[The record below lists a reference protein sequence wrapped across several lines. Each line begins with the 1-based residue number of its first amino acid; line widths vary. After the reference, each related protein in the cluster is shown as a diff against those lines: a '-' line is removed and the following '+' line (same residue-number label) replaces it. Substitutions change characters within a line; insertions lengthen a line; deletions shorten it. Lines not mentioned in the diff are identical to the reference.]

1 MDSIRVE
8 RLRCLGD
15 TGYIQLKPITVL
27 LGQNSS
33 GKSSFLRI
41 LPLLKQSLE
50 SRTTGPIL
58 WSGRLVDFGN
68 FEDAHQTGA
77 EDNIEFSFNF
87 KLESRKF
94 IPGKN
99 KNLSYFLFSAE
110 ATNILNTFPITL
122 TLQISEN
129 KKKETTRTSRIFL
142 QLEDSKIQLDFREDD
157 SVTNFL
163 VNSFNVLTLGNKYV
177 TTKFDRSLIL
187 PTITESEQKKE
198 YDFEKLSSLSPAFIR
213 YRSRFRALFQ
223 ALIDKT
229 KETAHHATKLET
241 IIQMALSF
249 GLGNSENML
258 KDIQENNIAGK
269 SWKNKTKNWTVET
282 KDFKELRDL
291 IIANAIPFILEKCDD
306 TLANFSKNISYIGPV
321 RATAERYYRTQDL
334 AVDEVDYQGSNLAM
348 FLRNLSDSE
357 MRNFSTWTLDN
368 FGFKPSITS
377 SRGHISVKI
386 RSKNSDKEPNVADT
400 GFGFSQILPV
410 ITQLWLLSSLP
421 KANIQPNSR
430 RVSRGTIT
438 YAIEQPELHLHPRL
452 QGTLT
457 DALVKSIK
465 AANEKKIQLR
475 LMIET
480 HSEVLVNRLG
490 QLVAEGKISPDEINI
505 VLFEPSDK
513 PGEVT
518 IRNAQFDSDGYL
530 LNWPLGFFEME
541 LV

>member
-15 TGYIQLKPITVL
+15 TRDIQLKPITVL

-58 WSGRLVDFGN
+58 WYGRLVDFGN
-68 FEDAHQTGA
+68 FKEAHQTGA

-87 KLESRKF
+87 KLDSRKLTYYRDF
-94 IPGKN
+94 
-99 KNLSYFLFSAE
+99 LYFPFSGE
-110 ATNILNTFPITL
+110 ADIKSFDISL
-122 TLQISEN
+122 TLQVSEDKE
-129 KKKETTRTSRIFL
+129 KKTTRTSRIIL
-142 QLEDSKIQLDFREDD
+142 QFEDSKIQLDFGEDD

-163 VNSFNVLTLGNKYV
+163 VNNSFNVLKLGKKYV
-177 TTKFDRSLIL
+177 ARKFDRSLLL
-187 PTITESEQKKE
+187 PTITESEQEKE
-198 YDFEKLSSLSPAFIR
+198 DELEKLSSPSPDFIR
-213 YRSRFRALFQ
+213 YRSRFRALFE
-223 ALIDKT
+223 ALISKT
-229 KETAHHATKLET
+229 KETAYPGTKRDK
-241 IIQMALSF
+241 IIKIALSF

-258 KDIQENNIAGK
+258 KYIKENNFATPY
-269 SWKNKTKNWTVET
+269 WKDKTRNWTIET
-282 KDFKELRDL
+282 KDFQELRNI
-291 IIANAIPFILEKCDD
+291 IIANAIPFILEECDN
-306 TLANFSKNISYIGPV
+306 TLANFSNNIRYIGPV
-321 RATAERYYRTQDL
+321 RATAERYYRSRDL
-334 AVDEVDYQGSNLAM
+334 AVDEVDYQGNNLAM
-348 FLRNLSDSE
+348 FLRALTNSE
-357 MRNFSTWTLDN
+357 MESFSAWTLDN
-368 FGFKPSITS
+368 FGFKPAIKS
-377 SRGHISVKI
+377 SEGHISVTI
-386 RSKNSDKEPNVADT
+386 CSKDSDKDLNIADT

-410 ITQLWLLSSLP
+410 ITQLWSLSSKGNL
-421 KANIQPNSR
+421 QSTSR
-430 RVSRGTIT
+430 RVNRGTIT

-452 QGTLT
+452 QGNLT

-465 AANEKKIQLR
+465 TAKEKDIDLR

-490 QLVAEGKISPDEINI
+490 QLIAEGKISEDEINI
-505 VLFEPSDK
+505 VLFEPSDQQ
-513 PGEVT
+513 GEVT

>member
-41 LPLLKQSLE
+41 LPLLKQSVE

-58 WSGRLVDFGN
+58 WFDRLVDFGN
-68 FEDAHQTGA
+68 FDDAHQTGA
-77 EDNIEFSFNF
+77 EDNIAFSFKF
-87 KLESRKF
+87 KLDSRRKIYPGDLAYF
-94 IPGKN
+94 IF
-99 KNLSYFLFSAE
+99 YEE
-110 ATNILNTFPITL
+110 AKTLNTFQITL
-122 TLQISEN
+122 TLQVSAH

-142 QLEDSKIQLDFREDD
+142 QLEDSKIELAFGENGYL
-157 SVTNFL
+157 TNFV
-163 VNSFNVLTLGNKYV
+163 VNSLNVLSLGNKYISR
-177 TTKFDRSLIL
+177 KFDRNCIL

-198 YDFEKLSSLSPAFIR
+198 YEFEKLSSLSAGIIR
-213 YRSRFRALFQ
+213 PRFRFRSLFQ
-223 ALIDKT
+223 ALIDKIE
-229 KETAHHATKLET
+229 ETAHHATKLDT

-249 GLGNSENML
+249 GIGNSEDML
-258 KDIQENNIAGK
+258 KDIQENNFSRK
-269 SWKNKTKNWTVET
+269 YWKKKTDNWTIET

-291 IIANAIPFILEKCDD
+291 IIANAIPFILQKCNDI
-306 TLANFSKNISYIGPV
+306 LANFSNNISYIGPV
-321 RATAERYYRTQDL
+321 RATAQRYYRTQDL
-334 AVDEVDYQGSNLAM
+334 AVDEVDYQGNNLAM
-348 FLRNLSDSE
+348 FLRNLTNSE
-357 MRNFSTWTLDN
+357 MKSFSAWTLDN
-368 FGFKPSITS
+368 FGFKPSIKS
-377 SRGHISVKI
+377 SQGHISVTI
-386 RSKNSDKEPNVADT
+386 SSKDSDKDLNVADT

-410 ITQLWLLSSLP
+410 ITQLWLLSSFS
-421 KANIQPNSR
+421 AR
-430 RVSRGTIT
+430 RVNRGTIT

-465 AANEKKIQLR
+465 AAKNKNIDLR

-490 QLVAEGKISPDEINI
+490 QLIAEGKISPDEINI

-518 IRNAQFDSDGYL
+518 IRNVQFDSDGYL

>member
-58 WSGRLVDFGN
+58 WFGRLVDFGN
-68 FEDAHQTGA
+68 FKDAHQTGA
-77 EDNIEFSFNF
+77 EDNIVFSFNF
-87 KLESRKF
+87 KLESINSTYSRDF
-94 IPGKN
+94 IYFSLPG
-99 KNLSYFLFSAE
+99 E
-110 ATNILNTFPITL
+110 ARILNSFDISL
-122 TLQISEN
+122 ALQVSEDKE
-129 KKKETTRTSRIFL
+129 KKTTRTSRIIL
-142 QLEDSKIQLDFREDD
+142 QFEDSKIQLDFGEED

-163 VNSFNVLTLGNKYV
+163 VNSFNVLNLGKYV
-177 TTKFDRSLIL
+177 ARKFNRSFLL

-198 YDFEKLSSLSPAFIR
+198 YEFEKLSSLSSAIIR
-213 YRSRFRALFQ
+213 YRSPFRSLFQ

-229 KETAHHATKLET
+229 KETAHQGTKLET
-241 IIQMALSF
+241 IIKMAFSF
-249 GLGNSENML
+249 GIGNSENML
-258 KDIQENNIAGK
+258 KDIQENSLDSK
-269 SWKNKTKNWTVET
+269 YWKNKTRDWTIET
-282 KDFKELRDL
+282 KDFQELRDL
-291 IIANAIPFILEKCDD
+291 IIANAIPFILEKCDE
-306 TLANFSKNISYIGPV
+306 TLANFSKNIRYIGPV
-321 RATAERYYRTQDL
+321 RATAQRYYRTQDF
-334 AVDEVDYQGSNLAM
+334 AVDEVDYQGENLAM
-348 FLRNLSDSE
+348 FLRNLTNSE
-357 MRNFSTWTLDN
+357 MESFSAWTLDN
-368 FGFKPSITS
+368 LGFKPSIKFS
-377 SRGHISVKI
+377 EGHISVTI
-386 RSKNSDKEPNVADT
+386 CSKDSDKDLNIADT

-410 ITQLWLLSSLP
+410 ITQLWSLSS
-421 KANIQPNSR
+421 KENVQSTSR
-430 RVSRGTIT
+430 RANRGTIT

-452 QGTLT
+452 QGNLT

-465 AANEKKIQLR
+465 TAKEKEIDLR

-490 QLVAEGKISPDEINI
+490 QLIADGKISEEEINI

-513 PGEVT
+513 LGEVT
-518 IRNAQFDSDGYL
+518 IRNAQFDSKGYL

>member
-8 RLRCLGD
+8 RLRCLTD
-15 TGYIQLKPITVL
+15 TGDIQLKPITVL

-41 LPLLKQSLE
+41 LPLLKQSVE

-68 FEDAHQTGA
+68 FDDAHQTGA

-87 KLESRKF
+87 NLESRNF
-94 IPGKN
+94 LSN
-99 KNLSYFLFSAE
+99 KDFSYFLFSGE
-110 ATNILNTFPITL
+110 ARILNTFDITL
-122 TLQISEN
+122 TLQVSQH

-142 QLEDSKIQLDFREDD
+142 QLEDSKIQLYFSEDEYITCF
-157 SVTNFL
+157 S
-163 VNSFNVLTLGNKYV
+163 VNSFNVLNLGNKYV
-177 TTKFDRSLIL
+177 SRKFDRSSLL

-198 YDFEKLSSLSPAFIR
+198 YEFEKSSSLSRFIR
-213 YRSRFRALFQ
+213 ARSRFRALFQ

-258 KDIQENNIAGK
+258 KDIQENNFG
-269 SWKNKTKNWTVET
+269 STYWKNKTQKWTVET

-306 TLANFSKNISYIGPV
+306 TLANFSNNISYIGPV

-334 AVDEVDYQGSNLAM
+334 AVDEVDYQGNNLAM
-348 FLRNLSDSE
+348 FLRNLTDSE
-357 MRNFSTWTLDN
+357 MKNFSAWTLDN
-368 FGFKPSITS
+368 LGFKPSIKTS
-377 SRGHISVKI
+377 LGHISVRI
-386 RSKNSDKEPNVADT
+386 RFKDSDKDLNVADT

-421 KANIQPNSR
+421 KGNLQSTSR
-430 RVSRGTIT
+430 RVNRGTIT

-457 DALVKSIK
+457 DALVNAIK
-465 AANEKKIQLR
+465 AAKNKNIDLR
-475 LMIET
+475 LVIET

-490 QLVAEGKISPDEINI
+490 QLVAESKISPDEINI
-505 VLFEPSDK
+505 VLFEPSNQL
-513 PGEVT
+513 GEVT
-518 IRNAQFDSDGYL
+518 IRNAQFNSDGYL

>member
-8 RLRCLGD
+8 RLRCLAD

-68 FEDAHQTGA
+68 FEDAHQNGA

-87 KLESRKF
+87 KLESRKISSPKDF
-94 IPGKN
+94 P
-99 KNLSYFLFSAE
+99 YFLFAVE
-110 ATNILNTFPITL
+110 ANILKPFDITL
-122 TLQISEN
+122 TLQVSEH

-142 QLEDSKIQLDFREDD
+142 QLDDSQIQLDFGEDNYL
-157 SVTNFL
+157 TFFL
-163 VNSFNVLTLGNKYV
+163 VNSFNVLNLGNKYLAS
-177 TTKFDRSLIL
+177 KFDRSLLL

-198 YDFEKLSSLSPAFIR
+198 YDFEKSSSLSPGLIR
-213 YRSRFRALFQ
+213 VRSRFRALFQ
-223 ALIDKT
+223 ALIDKI

-249 GLGNSENML
+249 GLGNSEDML
-258 KDIQENNIAGK
+258 KDIQENNFAGK
-269 SWKNKTKNWTVET
+269 SWKDKTKDWTVET
-282 KDFKELRDL
+282 KDFQELRNL

-306 TLANFSKNISYIGPV
+306 TLANFSKNISYTGPV

-334 AVDEVDYQGSNLAM
+334 AVDEVDYQGNNLAM
-348 FLRNLSDSE
+348 FLRNLTDSE
-357 MRNFSTWTLDN
+357 MKSFSTWTLDN
-368 FGFKPSITS
+368 FGFKPSIKPS
-377 SRGHISVKI
+377 LGHISVKI
-386 RSKNSDKEPNVADT
+386 RSKNSDKDLNVADT

-410 ITQLWLLSSLP
+410 ITQLWLLSSL
-421 KANIQPNSR
+421 R
-430 RVSRGTIT
+430 RGNRGTIT

-465 AANEKKIQLR
+465 AAKKQKIDLR

-490 QLVAEGKISPDEINI
+490 QLVAEGKIYPDEINI
-505 VLFEPSDK
+505 VLFEPSDRL
-513 PGEVT
+513 GEVN
-518 IRNAQFDSDGYL
+518 IRNSQFDSNGYL

>member
-8 RLRCLGD
+8 RLRCLANTGD
-15 TGYIQLKPITVL
+15 IQLKPITVL

-33 GKSSFLRI
+33 GKSTFLRI
-41 LPLLKQSLE
+41 LPLLKQSVE

-68 FEDAHQTGA
+68 FDDAHQTGS
-77 EDNIEFSFNF
+77 EDNIAFSFNF
-87 KLESRKF
+87 KLDSRNFAYTRDHLYLFLSEESR
-94 IPGKN
+94 IVTT
-99 KNLSYFLFSAE
+99 LD
-110 ATNILNTFPITL
+110 IVL
-122 TLQISEN
+122 TLQVSEH
-129 KKKETTRTSRIFL
+129 KKKETTRTSRIFF
-142 QLEDSKIQLDFREDD
+142 QLEDSKIQLDFGEDEYLTD
-157 SVTNFL
+157 FS
-163 VNSFNVLTLGNKYV
+163 VNSFNVLSLGSKYV
-177 TTKFDRSLIL
+177 SRKFDRSSLL
-187 PTITESEQKKE
+187 PTITESEHKKE
-198 YDFEKLSSLSPAFIR
+198 YEFEKSSSLSRFIR
-213 YRSRFRALFQ
+213 SRSRFRALFQ

-258 KDIQENNIAGK
+258 KDIQENGFASKYWK
-269 SWKNKTKNWTVET
+269 SKTKNWTIET
-282 KDFKELRDL
+282 KDFQELRDL
-291 IIANAIPFILEKCDD
+291 IIANAIPFIIEKCDD
-306 TLANFSKNISYIGPV
+306 TRANYSNNISYIGPV

-334 AVDEVDYQGSNLAM
+334 AVDEVDYQGNNLAM
-348 FLRNLSDSE
+348 FLRNLTDLEMKGFSD
-357 MRNFSTWTLDN
+357 WTLDN
-368 FGFKPSITS
+368 FGFKPSIKS
-377 SRGHISVKI
+377 SVGHISVTI
-386 RSKNSDKEPNVADT
+386 RSKDSDKDLNVADT

-410 ITQLWLLSSLP
+410 ITQLWLLSSFP
-421 KANIQPNSR
+421 KGNLQPTSR
-430 RVSRGTIT
+430 RVNRGTIT

-465 AANEKKIQLR
+465 AAKDKNIDLR

-480 HSEVLVNRLG
+480 HSEVLANRLG
-490 QLVAEGKISPDEINI
+490 QLVAEGKISPNEINI

-513 PGEVT
+513 AGEVR
-518 IRNAQFDSDGYL
+518 IRNAQFNSDGYL

>member
-41 LPLLKQSLE
+41 LPLLRQSVE

-58 WSGRLVDFGN
+58 WFGRLVDFGN
-68 FEDAHQTGA
+68 FKDAHQTGA
-77 EDNIEFSFNF
+77 EDNINIEFSFNL
-87 KLESRKF
+87 KLESTNLTYH
-94 IPGKN
+94 IPF
-99 KNLSYFLFSAE
+99 SYFLFYGE
-110 ATNILNTFPITL
+110 AKILNSFDKIKL
-122 TLQISEN
+122 TLQVSEHKE
-129 KKKETTRTSRIFL
+129 KKTTRTSRIIL
-142 QLEDSKIQLDFREDD
+142 QLEDSKIQLDFGEDD
-157 SVTNFL
+157 SLTNFL
-163 VNSFNVLTLGNKYV
+163 VNNSFNVLNFGKYV
-177 TTKFDRSLIL
+177 AMQFDRSLLL

-198 YDFEKLSSLSPAFIR
+198 YEFEKFSPLYPDIIR
-213 YRSRFRALFQ
+213 SRFRFRALFQ

-249 GLGNSENML
+249 GLSNSENML
-258 KDIQENNIAGK
+258 EDIQKNRFAGK
-269 SWKNKTKNWTVET
+269 YWKDKTKDWTVDRKE
-282 KDFKELRDL
+282 FKELRDL
-291 IIANAIPFILEKCDD
+291 IIANAIPFILEKCNE

-321 RATAERYYRTQDL
+321 RATAQRYYRTQDL
-334 AVDEVDYQGSNLAM
+334 AVDEVDYQGNNLAM
-348 FLRNLSDSE
+348 FLRNLTRPE
-357 MRNFSTWTLDN
+357 MESFSAWTLDN
-368 FGFKPSITS
+368 FGFKPSIKS
-377 SRGHISVKI
+377 SEGHISVTI
-386 RSKNSDKEPNVADT
+386 CSKDSDKDLNIADT

-410 ITQLWLLSSLP
+410 ITQLWSLSSKENL
-421 KANIQPNSR
+421 QSTSR
-430 RVSRGTIT
+430 RVNRGTIT

-452 QGTLT
+452 QGNLT

-465 AANEKKIQLR
+465 TAKEKNIDLR

-490 QLVAEGKISPDEINI
+490 QLIAEGEISEDEINI
-505 VLFEPSDK
+505 VLFEPSDQQ
-513 PGEVT
+513 GEVT
-518 IRNAQFDSDGYL
+518 IRNAQFDSKGYL

>member
-27 LGQNSS
+27 LGENSS

-50 SRTTGPIL
+50 FRTTGPIL

-68 FEDAHQTGA
+68 FKDAHQTGA
-77 EDNIEFSFNF
+77 EDNNNIEFSFNF
-87 KLESRKF
+87 KLES
-94 IPGKN
+94 
-99 KNLSYFLFSAE
+99 KNLTYPKGFPYFLFSGE
-110 ATNILNTFPITL
+110 AKILNSFDIKL
-122 TLQISEN
+122 TLQVSEH
-129 KKKETTRTSRIFL
+129 KKKETTRTSRIIL
-142 QLEDSKIQLDFREDD
+142 QLEESKIQLDFGEDD
-157 SVTNFL
+157 SVTAFL
-163 VNSFNVLTLGNKYV
+163 VNSFNVLDLGKYV
-177 TTKFDRSLIL
+177 AIKFERSLLL

-198 YDFEKLSSLSPAFIR
+198 YEYEKLSSPSAGLIR
-213 YRSRFRALFQ
+213 YRSRFRALFD
-223 ALIDKT
+223 ALINKT

-241 IIQMALSF
+241 IIQMAASF

-258 KDIQENNIAGK
+258 KDIQENNFANK
-269 SWKNKTKNWTVET
+269 SWKDKTKDWTVDRKE
-282 KDFKELRDL
+282 FKELRDL

-334 AVDEVDYQGSNLAM
+334 AVDEVDYKGNNLAM
-348 FLRNLSDSE
+348 FLKNLTDSE
-357 MRNFSTWTLDN
+357 MESFSAWTLDN
-368 FGFKPSITS
+368 FGFKPSIKFS
-377 SRGHISVKI
+377 EGHISVTICAKD
-386 RSKNSDKEPNVADT
+386 SDRNLNIADT

-410 ITQLWLLSSLP
+410 ITQLWSLSSKGNL
-421 KANIQPNSR
+421 QSTSR
-430 RVSRGTIT
+430 RVNRGTIT

-465 AANEKKIQLR
+465 TAKEKKIDLR

-490 QLVAEGKISPDEINI
+490 QLIAEGKISHNEINI
-505 VLFEPSDK
+505 VLFEPSDQV
-513 PGEVT
+513 GEVT
-518 IRNAQFDSDGYL
+518 IRNALFDPDGYL
-530 LNWPLGFFEME
+530 VNWPLGFFEME

>member
-15 TGYIQLKPITVL
+15 TGYIELKPITVL

-41 LPLLKQSLE
+41 LPLLRQSVE

-58 WSGRLVDFGN
+58 WFGRLVDFGN
-68 FEDAHQTGA
+68 FKDAHQTGA
-77 EDNIEFSFNF
+77 EDNNNIEFSFNF
-87 KLESRKF
+87 KLE
-94 IPGKN
+94 PKN
-99 KNLSYFLFSAE
+99 STYRIAFPYFLFYVE
-110 ATNILNTFPITL
+110 AKILNSFDIKL
-122 TLQISEN
+122 TLQVSEHKE
-129 KKKETTRTSRIFL
+129 KKTTRTSRIIL
-142 QLEDSKIQLDFREDD
+142 QLEDSKIQLDFGEDD

-163 VNSFNVLTLGNKYV
+163 VNNSFNVLNLGKYV
-177 TTKFDRSLIL
+177 AMKFDRSLLL
-187 PTITESEQKKE
+187 PTITESEKKKE
-198 YDFEKLSSLSPAFIR
+198 YEFEKFSQLSPDIIR

-258 KDIQENNIAGK
+258 KDIQENSFAGK
-269 SWKNKTKNWTVET
+269 YWKDQTKDWTVDRKE
-282 KDFKELRDL
+282 FKELRDL
-291 IIANAIPFILEKCDD
+291 IIANAIPFILEKCDE

-321 RATAERYYRTQDL
+321 RATAQRYYRTQDL
-334 AVDEVDYQGSNLAM
+334 AVDEVDYQGNNLAM
-348 FLRNLSDSE
+348 FLRNLTRPE
-357 MRNFSTWTLDN
+357 MESFSAWTLDN
-368 FGFKPSITS
+368 FGFKPSIKFS
-377 SRGHISVKI
+377 EGHISVTICAKD
-386 RSKNSDKEPNVADT
+386 SDRNLNIADT

-410 ITQLWLLSSLP
+410 ITQLWSLSSKGNL
-421 KANIQPNSR
+421 QSTSR
-430 RVSRGTIT
+430 RVNRGTIT

-465 AANEKKIQLR
+465 TAKEKNIDLR

-490 QLVAEGKISPDEINI
+490 QLIAEGEISEDEINI
-505 VLFEPSDK
+505 VLFEPSDQL
-513 PGEVT
+513 GEVT
-518 IRNAQFDSDGYL
+518 IRNAQFNSKGYL

>member
-8 RLRCLGD
+8 RLRCLAD

-33 GKSSFLRI
+33 GKSTFLRI
-41 LPLLKQSLE
+41 LPLLKQSVE

-68 FEDAHQTGA
+68 FDDAHQTA
-77 EDNIEFSFNF
+77 SEDNIAFSFNF
-87 KLESRKF
+87 KVESRNFVYKEY
-94 IPGKN
+94 
-99 KNLSYFLFSAE
+99 S
-110 ATNILNTFPITL
+110 FPFEGTKIIDKIDITL
-122 TLQISEN
+122 SLGISKHKE
-129 KKKETTRTSRIFL
+129 KETTRTSRIFL
-142 QLEDSKIQLDFREDD
+142 QLDDSKILLDFGENEYI
-157 SVTNFL
+157 TNFF
-163 VNSFNVLTLGNKYV
+163 VNSFNVLSLGNKYV
-177 TTKFDRSLIL
+177 SKKFDGRSLL
-187 PTITESEQKKE
+187 PTITESELKKE
-198 YDFEKLSSLSPAFIR
+198 DDFSRSSSL
-213 YRSRFRALFQ
+213 YRFMISHSRFRTLFQ

-241 IIQMALSF
+241 IIKMVLSF

-258 KDIQENNIAGK
+258 KDIQENNFASK
-269 SWKNKTKNWTVET
+269 HWKDKTKNWTIET

-291 IIANAIPFILEKCDD
+291 IIANAIPFIIEKCDD
-306 TLANFSKNISYIGPV
+306 TITNFSNNISYIGPV

-334 AVDEVDYQGSNLAM
+334 SVDEVDYQGSNLAM
-348 FLRNLSDSE
+348 FLRNLTELELAS
-357 MRNFSTWTLDN
+357 FSAWTLDN
-368 FGFKPSITS
+368 FGFEPSIKS
-377 SRGHISVKI
+377 SLGHISVTI
-386 RSKNSDKEPNVADT
+386 RSKDSDKDLNVADT

-410 ITQLWLLSSLP
+410 ITQLWLLSSFSTRDLHP
-421 KANIQPNSR
+421 TSR
-430 RVSRGTIT
+430 RVNRGTIT

-452 QGTLT
+452 QGILT

-465 AANEKKIQLR
+465 AAKDKNIDLR
-475 LMIET
+475 LIIET

-490 QLVAEGKISPDEINI
+490 QLVAEGKIFPDEINI

-513 PGEVT
+513 AGEVK
-518 IRNAQFDSDGYL
+518 IRNAQFNSDGYL

>member
-8 RLRCLGD
+8 RLRCLAD

-33 GKSSFLRI
+33 GKSTFLRI
-41 LPLLKQSLE
+41 LPLLKQSVE

-68 FEDAHQTGA
+68 FDDAHQTGS
-77 EDNIEFSFNF
+77 EDNIAFSFNF
-87 KLESRKF
+87 KIESRNF
-94 IPGKN
+94 AYRDYSYLF
-99 KNLSYFLFSAE
+99 LSEE
-110 ATNILNTFPITL
+110 AIILNKFDISL
-122 TLQISEN
+122 TLEISEH

-142 QLEDSKIQLDFREDD
+142 QLDDSKIQLDFGEDEYI
-157 SVTNFL
+157 TNFF
-163 VNSFNVLTLGNKYV
+163 VNSFDVLSLGNKYV
-177 TTKFDRSLIL
+177 SRKFDRSSLL
-187 PTITESEQKKE
+187 PTITESELKKE
-198 YDFEKLSSLSPAFIR
+198 YDFEKSSSLSRLIR
-213 YRSRFRALFQ
+213 SRSRFRALFQ

-258 KDIQENNIAGK
+258 KDIQENNIASKYWK
-269 SWKNKTKNWTVET
+269 SKTKNWTIET

-291 IIANAIPFILEKCDD
+291 IIANAIPFIIEKCDD
-306 TLANFSKNISYIGPV
+306 TIANFSNNISYIGPV

-348 FLRNLSDSE
+348 FLRNLTDLELES
-357 MRNFSTWTLDN
+357 FSAWTLDN
-368 FGFKPSITS
+368 FGFKPSIKS
-377 SRGHISVKI
+377 SLGHISVTI
-386 RSKNSDKEPNVADT
+386 RAKDSDKDLNIADT

-410 ITQLWLLSSLP
+410 ITQLWSLSCKGNLQST
-421 KANIQPNSR
+421 SR
-430 RVSRGTIT
+430 RVNRGPIT

-452 QGTLT
+452 QGNLT

-465 AANEKKIQLR
+465 TAKEKKIDLR

-490 QLVAEGKISPDEINI
+490 QLIAEGKISPNEINI
-505 VLFEPSDK
+505 VLFEPSDQL
-513 PGEVT
+513 GEVT
-518 IRNAQFDSDGYL
+518 IRNVQFDSDGYL
-530 LNWPLGFFEME
+530 LDWPLGFFEME

>member
-41 LPLLKQSLE
+41 LPLLKQSVE

-58 WSGRLVDFGN
+58 WSGSLVDFGN
-68 FEDAHQTGA
+68 FKDAHQTGA
-77 EDNIEFSFNF
+77 EDNNNIEFSFNF
-87 KLESRKF
+87 KLESRSF
-94 IPGKN
+94 TYPRN
-99 KNLSYFLFSAE
+99 FPYFLFSEE
-110 ATNILNTFPITL
+110 AKILSSFDIKL
-122 TLQISEN
+122 TLQVSEHKE
-129 KKKETTRTSRIFL
+129 KKTTRTSRIIL
-142 QLEDSKIQLDFREDD
+142 QLEDSKIQLDFGEDD
-157 SVTNFL
+157 SVTIFL
-163 VNSFNVLTLGNKYV
+163 VNNSLNVLNLGKYV
-177 TTKFDRSLIL
+177 AIKFDRSLLL

-198 YDFEKLSSLSPAFIR
+198 YEFEKLSSPSPGLLR
-213 YRSRFRALFQ
+213 YRSRFRALFD

-258 KDIQENNIAGK
+258 KDIQENSFG
-269 SWKNKTKNWTVET
+269 SQGWKKKTRNWTVET
-282 KDFKELRDL
+282 KDFQDLRDL
-291 IIANAIPFILEKCDD
+291 IIANAIPNILEECDE
-306 TLANFSKNISYIGPV
+306 TLANFSKNIRYIGPE

-334 AVDEVDYQGSNLAM
+334 AVDEVDYQGNNLAM
-348 FLRNLSDSE
+348 FLRNLTDSE
-357 MRNFSTWTLDN
+357 MESFSAWTLDN
-368 FGFKPSITS
+368 FGFKPSIKS
-377 SRGHISVKI
+377 SEGHISVTI
-386 RSKNSDKEPNVADT
+386 CSKDSDKDFNIADT
-400 GFGFSQILPV
+400 GFGFSEILPV
-410 ITQLWLLSSLP
+410 ITQLWSLSSQE
-421 KANIQPNSR
+421 NVQSTSR
-430 RVSRGTIT
+430 RVNRGTIT

-465 AANEKKIQLR
+465 TAKEKNIDLR

-490 QLVAEGKISPDEINI
+490 QLIAEGKISEKDINI
-505 VLFEPSDK
+505 VLFEPSDQV
-513 PGEVT
+513 GEVT

>member
-8 RLRCLGD
+8 RLRCLSD

-87 KLESRKF
+87 KLKSRKF
-94 IPGKN
+94 PSPRNI
-99 KNLSYFLFSAE
+99 SYFLVSGE
-110 ATNILNTFPITL
+110 ANILNSFDITL
-122 TLQISEN
+122 TLQVSEH
-129 KKKETTRTSRIFL
+129 KKKETTRTSKIFL
-142 QLEDSKIQLDFREDD
+142 QLEDSKIQLDFGEDD
-157 SVTNFL
+157 SLTNFL
-163 VNSFNVLTLGNKYV
+163 VNSFKVLNLGNKYIAR
-177 TTKFDRSLIL
+177 KFDRSLLL

-198 YDFEKLSSLSPAFIR
+198 YDFEKLSSLSPFLLR
-213 YRSRFRALFQ
+213 YRSRFRGLFQ

-258 KDIQENNIAGK
+258 KDIQENSFAGK
-269 SWKNKTKNWTVET
+269 YWKDQTKDWTVDRKE
-282 KDFKELRDL
+282 FKELRDL

-334 AVDEVDYQGSNLAM
+334 AVDEVDYQGNNLAM
-348 FLRNLSDSE
+348 FLRNLTDSE
-357 MRNFSTWTLDN
+357 MKNFSTWTLDN
-368 FGFKPSITS
+368 FGFKPSIKS
-377 SRGHISVKI
+377 SLGHISVKI
-386 RSKNSDKEPNVADT
+386 RSKNSDKDLNVADT

-421 KANIQPNSR
+421 KGNIQPTSR
-430 RVSRGTIT
+430 LVNRGTIT

-465 AANEKKIQLR
+465 AAKEKKIELR

-505 VLFEPSDK
+505 VLFEPSEK
-513 PGEVT
+513 LGEVT

-541 LV
+541 LL

>member
-8 RLRCLGD
+8 RLRCLAD
-15 TGYIQLKPITVL
+15 TGYIELKPITVL

-77 EDNIEFSFNF
+77 EDNIKFSFRF

-94 IPGKN
+94 PAVRDF
-99 KNLSYFLFSAE
+99 SYFLLSGE
-110 ATNILNTFPITL
+110 AKILNTCDITL
-122 TLQISEN
+122 TLQVSEN

-142 QLEDSKIQLDFREDD
+142 QIEDSNITLSFGEDD
-157 SVTNFL
+157 SLTDFFI
-163 VNSFNVLTLGNKYV
+163 NSFNVLTLGNKYV

-348 FLRNLSDSE
+348 FLRNLTDSE

-513 PGEVT
+513 LGEVT

>member
-8 RLRCLGD
+8 RLRCLAD

-68 FEDAHQTGA
+68 FEDAHQNGA

-87 KLESRKF
+87 KLTSTKLPYSTDF
-94 IPGKN
+94 SYL
-99 KNLSYFLFSAE
+99 LSSVKASS
-110 ATNILNTFPITL
+110 LNTFDITL
-122 TLQISEN
+122 TLQVSEH
-129 KKKETTRTSRIFL
+129 KKKETTRTSRILL
-142 QLEDSKIQLDFREDD
+142 QLEDSKIQLDFGEEDD
-157 SVTNFL
+157 LTIFF
-163 VNSFNVLTLGNKYV
+163 VNSFNVLNLGNKYV
-177 TTKFDRSLIL
+177 AQKFDRSLLL
-187 PTITESEQKKE
+187 PTITESSHKKE
-198 YDFEKLSSLSPAFIR
+198 YEFEKFFSLPPGLIR
-213 YRSRFRALFQ
+213 YRSRFRYLFQ

-229 KETAHHATKLET
+229 KETAHHATRLET

-249 GLGNSENML
+249 GIGNSENML
-258 KDIQENNIAGK
+258 KNIQENSFASK
-269 SWKNKTKNWTVET
+269 YWKNKTRNWTAET
-282 KDFKELRDL
+282 KDFQELRDL
-291 IIANAIPFILEKCDD
+291 IIANAIPFILEECNE

-321 RATAERYYRTQDL
+321 RATAERYYRKQDL
-334 AVDEVDYQGSNLAM
+334 AVDEVDYQGNNLAM
-348 FLRNLSDSE
+348 FLRNLTESE
-357 MRNFSTWTLDN
+357 MKNFATWTLDN
-368 FGFKPSITS
+368 FGFKPSIKS
-377 SRGHISVKI
+377 SLGHISVEI
-386 RSKNSDKEPNVADT
+386 RSKNSDKDLNVADT

-410 ITQLWLLSSLP
+410 ITQLWLLTSFP
-421 KANIQPNSR
+421 KSKLQPTSR
-430 RVSRGTIT
+430 RGNRGTIT

-465 AANEKKIQLR
+465 AAKEKKIDLR
-475 LMIET
+475 VMIET

-490 QLVAEGKISPDEINI
+490 QLIAEGKISPDEINI
-505 VLFEPSDK
+505 VLFEPSDQL
-513 PGEVT
+513 GEVT
-518 IRNAQFDSDGYL
+518 IRNAQFDSNGYL
-530 LNWPLGFFEME
+530 LNSQLGFFEME